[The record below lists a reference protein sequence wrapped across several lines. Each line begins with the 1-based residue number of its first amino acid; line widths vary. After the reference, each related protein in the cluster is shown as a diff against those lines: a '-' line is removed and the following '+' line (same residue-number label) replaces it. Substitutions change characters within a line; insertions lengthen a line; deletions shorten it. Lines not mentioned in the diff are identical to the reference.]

1 MFNRF
6 GTVCGN
12 VAFYFVLCFSSTCL
26 GAAGEIYDLG
36 TVGGP
41 NSGGYGINAS
51 GQIAGSAELGGH
63 IHAVRYDGTPE
74 SGYVMRDL
82 GDFAVGRGINA
93 SGQVTGEMTVPVN
106 VPHAFRYDGTPGSG
120 GVMRDLGTFGGPES
134 FYSHGSGINASGQV
148 AGSALT
154 NDGFSYHAFRYDG
167 TPGSGGVMRDLGT
180 LGGDGSYAYGIND
193 AGQITGQAWT
203 VAGVPHAF
211 LYEGTPGSGGVMHD
225 LGVLGTGTAI
235 NASGKIAGTMSVE
248 GGLPGFPGYEDHA
261 FRCDGTPGSGGVI
274 HDLGKLSGTSS
285 SRGAAI
291 NSAGAVVGWCPHG
304 FDFDTATLWTPDL
317 TMIDLDAWFDA
328 VNPTLGAQWELNQ
341 AHGISD
347 AGLITGSGYYDDGPG
362 GLSDGSRAFVLDASS
377 LVPEPAGLVLLA
389 LLTPVTLCRNRRRR
403 TVPSRSDI

>member
-1 MFNRF
+1 
-6 GTVCGN
+6 
-12 VAFYFVLCFSSTCL
+12 
-26 GAAGEIYDLG
+26 
-36 TVGGP
+36 
-41 NSGGYGINAS
+41 
-51 GQIAGSAELGGH
+51 
-63 IHAVRYDGTPE
+63 
-74 SGYVMRDL
+74 
-82 GDFAVGRGINA
+82 
-93 SGQVTGEMTVPVN
+93 
-106 VPHAFRYDGTPGSG
+106 
-120 GVMRDLGTFGGPES
+120 
-134 FYSHGSGINASGQV
+134 
-148 AGSALT
+148 
-154 NDGFSYHAFRYDG
+154 
-167 TPGSGGVMRDLGT
+167 
-180 LGGDGSYAYGIND
+180 
-193 AGQITGQAWT
+193 
-203 VAGVPHAF
+203 
-211 LYEGTPGSGGVMHD
+211 MHD

-362 GLSDGSRAFVLDASS
+362 GLPDGGRAFILDAST
-377 LVPEPAGLVLLA
+377 LVPEPAGLALLA
-389 LLTPVTLCRNRRRR
+389 LLTPVTLCRDRRRH
-403 TVPSRSDI
+403 TVSSRRDV